1 MRSTLIVR
9 GRPRRLP
16 RKLSDADRTTL
27 RQFAHRLAAL
37 QRDLET
43 MRRTDQA
50 RRDDL
55 LIISSLL
62 AQIGLVQQAYR
73 DVLAVVQGVRSRE
86 VPGLLAE
93 DKNILIKLINQI
105 AEEYKD
111 VRILRTTVGDLTSDV
126 RQLAREL
133 TQLRVR
139 SFGEDL

>member
-16 RKLSDADRTTL
+16 RRLSAADRTTL
-27 RQFAHRLAAL
+27 RQFAHKLAAL

-43 MRRTDQA
+43 LRRTDQA

-55 LIISSLL
+55 LITSSLL
-62 AQIGLVQQAYR
+62 AQVGQVQQAYR
-73 DVLAVVQGVRSRE
+73 DVLAVVRGIRSRE